1 MKSIKKIYKP
11 SSQKLG
17 ILFVSLT
24 VLIVMLSM
32 AGEITLTTVF
42 LGVVALFTGVA
53 IIDMLKSKVIVKQ
66 SQIDIIGLFNKETI
80 QVSEIRASKIKD
92 HRLWIDLKN
101 GETKDMPA
109 WFDGHRSLHQILRN
123 KLGKPKKP

>member
-32 AGEITLTTVF
+32 AGEITFTTVF
-42 LGVVALFTGVA
+42 LGVVALFTVVA
-53 IIDMLKSKVIVKQ
+53 IIDMLKSKVTVKE
-66 SQIDIIGLFNKETI
+66 SQIEITGLFNKEI
-80 QVSEIRASKIKD
+80 IPVSEVKSSKIKD
-92 HRLWIDLKN
+92 HKIWINLKN